1 MREQNQIC
9 LDSALAYSHNNPFL
23 KRPSILLPR
32 ADVDVIERHGAES
45 ADEGRGQTTVGDK
58 GHVQVDGGTANL
70 VTVGELV
77 GGEVLGDV
85 DHHVDL
91 VAVEHVEG
99 GGQCLPYSLLGF
111 ARPEDAGVLDAV
123 LGEVSG
129 GSSGGE
135 ELVAMGS
142 KHAGGIKHLG
152 LLLG

>member
-1 MREQNQIC
+1 MREQNQIS
-9 LDSALAYSHNNPFL
+9 LDSALAYSHINPFL
-23 KRPSILLPR
+23 KRQSILLPR

-45 ADEGRGQTTVGDK
+45 ADEGRGQTTVGDE
-58 GHVQVDGGTANL
+58 GHVQVDGSTANL
-70 VTVGELV
+70 VAVGELV

-91 VAVEHVEG
+91 VAMEQVEG

-111 ARPEDAGVLDAV
+111 AGPENAGVLDAV
-123 LGEVSG
+123 FGEVSG

-142 KHAGGIKHLG
+142 KYAGGIKHLG

>member
-9 LDSALAYSHNNPFL
+9 FDSALAYSHNNPFS
-23 KRPSILLPR
+23 KRQSILLPR
-32 ADVDVIERHGAES
+32 TDVDVIERHGAEG

-58 GHVQVDGGTANL
+58 GHVQVDGGTADL

-77 GGEVLGDV
+77 GGEILGDV

-91 VAVEHVEG
+91 VVVEHVEG
-99 GGQCLPYSLLGF
+99 GGHYLPYSLLGF
-111 ARPEDAGVLDAV
+111 AGPEDAGVLDSV
-123 LGEVSG
+123 LGEIAG
-129 GSSGGE
+129 GAAGGK

>member
-1 MREQNQIC
+1 MREQGP
-9 LDSALAYSHNNPFL
+9 SKAGTALAYSHNCLQF
-23 KRPSILLPR
+23 KRKSILLPGT
-32 ADVDVIERHGAES
+32 DVDVIERHGAEG

-58 GHVQVDGGTANL
+58 GHVQVDGGTADL

-77 GGEVLGDV
+77 GGEILGDV
-85 DHHVDL
+85 DHHVNL

-111 ARPEDAGVLDAV
+111 AGPEDAGVLNAV

-129 GSSGGE
+129 GASGGE

-142 KHAGGIKHLG
+142 KHTGGVNHLG